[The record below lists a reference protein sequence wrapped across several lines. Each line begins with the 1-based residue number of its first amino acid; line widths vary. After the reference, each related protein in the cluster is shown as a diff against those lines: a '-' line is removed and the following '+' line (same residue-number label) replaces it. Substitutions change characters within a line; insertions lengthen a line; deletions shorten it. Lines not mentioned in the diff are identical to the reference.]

1 VEVAVSAVVVPRNW
15 DYTKLREWRE
25 ATGLRRERVAAD
37 NHISVAWLN
46 AIEMGTTG
54 QRQVGVDTL
63 IELCRY
69 FGHELAE
76 LIIPAEAVP
85 AEAVS

>member
-1 VEVAVSAVVVPRNW
+1 VSAVVVPRNW

-25 ATGLRRERVAAD
+25 ATGLRREVVAGA

-46 AIEMGTTG
+46 AIEGGTTG

-63 IELCRY
+63 IQLCRY
-69 FGHELAE
+69 YGHELAE
-76 LIIPAEAVP
+76 LVIPADQLAER
-85 AEAVS
+85 AEAAS